1 MIPGLGDG
9 ISSRHGR
16 QTLRRTIVK
25 VTVFGATGGVG
36 GEVVTQA
43 LERGHAVTAV
53 VRDQRRLARRDPELR
68 IVTVSALDDPGILI
82 PAIRGSDAVLSAVG
96 PRGRK
101 DGPVASTSVRAI
113 VPAMDACS
121 TRRFVGVSA
130 APVGP
135 TPDGEG
141 LMSRWVLLPIVKLVL
156 RDVYA
161 DLGEMEELLTAS
173 DIDWTVVRP
182 PRLIDKPLTGE
193 YRSVVGGNVARGSKI
208 SRADVAHAMLDALDL
223 PQTARQPIGL
233 AY

>member
-1 MIPGLGDG
+1 MKI
-9 ISSRHGR
+9 
-16 QTLRRTIVK
+16 
-25 VTVFGATGGVG
+25 TVFGATGGVG
-36 GEVVTQA
+36 REVVAQA
-43 LERGHAVTAV
+43 LKRDYAVTAV
-53 VRDQRRLARRDPELR
+53 VRDESRLAVRDPELR

-96 PRGRK
+96 PRGRRG
-101 DGPVASTSVRAI
+101 GPVASTSIRAI
-113 VPAMDACS
+113 LAAMDACS

-141 LMSRWVLLPIVKLVL
+141 LLNPWVLLPIVKAVL
-156 RDVYA
+156 GDVYA
-161 DLGEMEELLTAS
+161 DLGQMEVLLAAS

-182 PRLIDKPLTGE
+182 PRLVDKPLTGE

-208 SRADVAHAMLDALDL
+208 SRADVAHAMLDTLEL
-223 PQTARQPIGL
+223 PETAKKPIGL

>member
-1 MIPGLGDG
+1 MTSHRVG
-9 ISSRHGR
+9 I
-16 QTLRRTIVK
+16 QTRGEPIVK

-43 LERGHAVTAV
+43 LERGHAVTVV
-53 VRDQRRLARRDPELR
+53 VRDQRRLAVRDPELQ

-82 PAIRGSDAVLSAVG
+82 PAIRGSDAVLSALG
-96 PRGRK
+96 PRGRNG
-101 DGPVASTSVRAI
+101 GPVASTSIRAI
-113 VPAMDACS
+113 LSAMDACA
-121 TRRFVGVSA
+121 TRRFIGVSA

-141 LMSRWVLLPIVKLVL
+141 LVNRFVLLPIVKGIL

-161 DLGEMEELLTAS
+161 DLREMEALLAAS

-182 PRLIDKPLTGE
+182 PRLVDKPLTGE
-193 YRSVVGGNVARGSKI
+193 YRSVVGGNVARGSII
-208 SRADVAHAMLDALDL
+208 SRADVAHAMLDALNL
-223 PQTARQPIGL
+223 PQTARQAIGL